1 MQRIPYV
8 HFTHADTFTYRGL
21 VYSGRTMCG
30 SATATSIPW
39 PTTVCGLY
47 TAPWNAATHPPQQPV
62 KLIGVY
68 VINSTC
74 VKMQQ
79 VKVTTHI
86 QSLKGVLRTL
96 PHIGT
101 RTNTRNVQFTK
112 CIQYSTTF
120 SHGYCHFAYTHTM
133 SVCTR
138 GRVTTR

>member
-1 MQRIPYV
+1 MQRTTHIHPM
-8 HFTHADTFTYRGL
+8 HADTFAYRGL
-21 VYSGRTMCG
+21 VYSGRWVRQCHSNQHPMANY
-30 SATATSIPW
+30 SMW
-39 PTTVCGLY
+39 PLHCPLECS
-47 TAPWNAATHPPQQPV
+47 HPPQQPV

-68 VINSTC
+68 EINSTC

-101 RTNTRNVQFTK
+101 LTNTTNLQFTK

-120 SHGYCHFAYTHTM
+120 SHGYCHYAHTHTM
-133 SVCTR
+133 SVCTW

>member
-86 QSLKGVLRTL
+86 QSLKGVQRTL
-96 PHIGT
+96 PHTIP
-101 RTNTRNVQFTK
+101 
-112 CIQYSTTF
+112 
-120 SHGYCHFAYTHTM
+120 HHLL
-133 SVCTR
+133 
-138 GRVTTR
+138 